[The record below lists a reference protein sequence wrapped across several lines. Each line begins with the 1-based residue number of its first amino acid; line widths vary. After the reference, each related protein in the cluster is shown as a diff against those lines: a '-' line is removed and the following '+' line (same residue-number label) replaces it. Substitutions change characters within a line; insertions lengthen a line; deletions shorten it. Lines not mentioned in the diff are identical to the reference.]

1 VRVTRALQIATD
13 MAETAVVSLAGRSQ
27 AAAQAQALRRR
38 AHRPW
43 PVPDRP
49 WVQGQTWRD
58 LLFAHWSLPLDRLR
72 AVVPD
77 AISIDTFDG
86 HAWIAVTPFEV
97 TGLRLRGTLP
107 VPILSRFPEINVRTY
122 VTVEGRPGIYF
133 FSLDAASA
141 LAVAGARATYHLPYF
156 RSRMVVHRVG
166 EEIRYASTR
175 VGNAASLRLRYR
187 PTGKPFLPRKGT
199 LEHFLTER
207 YCLYTVARGRVHR
220 AEIHHPPWALQAA
233 EAHIDENTMAQASGL
248 DLPARRPL
256 LHFAGRQDVVIWPLT
271 PVAPAH

>member
-27 AAAQAQALRRR
+27 AAAQAQALCRR

-58 LLFAHWSLPLDRLR
+58 LLFAHWSLREDRLR

-86 HAWIAVTPFEV
+86 QAWIAVTPFEV
-97 TGLRLRGTLP
+97 TRLRGTLL

-122 VTVEGRPGIYF
+122 VTVDGRPGIYF

-207 YCLYTVARGRVHR
+207 YCLYTVARGRIHW

-256 LHFAGRQDVVIWPLT
+256 LHFASRQDVVIWPLT

>member
-1 VRVTRALQIATD
+1 VRLTRALRIAND
-13 MAETAVVSLAGRSQ
+13 AAETAVVSLASRSQ

-58 LLFAHWSLPLDRLR
+58 LLFAHWSLPEDRLR

-97 TGLRLRGTLP
+97 TGLRFRGTLP

-141 LAVAGARATYHLPYF
+141 LAVAAARATYHLPYF
-156 RSRMVVHRVG
+156 RSRMTIHRVE
-166 EEIRYASTR
+166 EEIHYASTR
-175 VGNAASLRLRYR
+175 VDGPASLRVRYH
-187 PTGKPFLPRKGT
+187 PIGTPFLPQKAT

-207 YCLYTVARGRVHR
+207 YCLYTVARGRIHR
-220 AEIHHPPWALQAA
+220 AQIHHPPWALQAA
-233 EAHIDENTMAQASGL
+233 DAHIEENTMMEASGL
-248 DLPARRPL
+248 DLPARPPL
-256 LHFAGRQDVVIWPLT
+256 LHFAARQDVVIWPLT
-271 PVAPAH
+271 SVAPAQ

>member
-27 AAAQAQALRRR
+27 AAAQAQGLRRR

-58 LLFAHWSLPLDRLR
+58 LLFAHWSLPEDRLR
-72 AVVPD
+72 AMVPD
-77 AISIDTFDG
+77 AVTIDTFDG
-86 HAWIAVTPFEV
+86 HAWVAVTPFEV

-122 VTVEGRPGIYF
+122 VTVDGRPGIYF

-175 VGNAASLRLRYR
+175 VGNAASLRLRY
-187 PTGKPFLPRKGT
+187 
-199 LEHFLTER
+199 HFLTER
-207 YCLYTVARGRVHR
+207 YCLYTVARGRIHR

>member
-1 VRVTRALQIATD
+1 MRLTRPLQRASD
-13 MAETAVVSLAGRSQ
+13 MAETAVVSLADGSQ
-27 AAAQAQALRRR
+27 AAAQAHALRRR

-43 PVPDRP
+43 PEPDRP
-49 WVQGQTWRD
+49 WLQGQTWRD
-58 LLFAHWSLPLDRLR
+58 LLFAHWSVPEDRLR
-72 AVVPD
+72 ALVPD

-86 HAWIAVTPFEV
+86 HAWIAVTPFQV
-97 TGLRLRGTLP
+97 TGLRFRGTLP
-107 VPILSRFPEINVRTY
+107 VPILSRFPEVNVRTY
-122 VTVEGRPGIYF
+122 VTVQGRPGIYF

-156 RSRMVVHRVG
+156 RSRMAVHRVG
-166 EEIRYASTR
+166 QEIYYTSRR

-187 PTGKPFLPRKGT
+187 PTGTPFLPRKGT

-207 YCLYTVARGRVHR
+207 YCLYTVARGRIHR

-233 EAHIDENTMAQASGL
+233 EAHIDENTMAQACGL
-248 DLPARRPL
+248 SLPSRPPL

-271 PVAPAH
+271 SVAPAH

>member
-1 VRVTRALQIATD
+1 VRLRPALRIANDT
-13 MAETAVVSLAGRSQ
+13 AERAVVSLAGRSQ
-27 AAAQAQALRRR
+27 AAAQAQALSRR

-58 LLFAHWSLPLDRLR
+58 LLFAHWSLPEDRVR

-156 RSRMVVHRVG
+156 RSRMALHRVG
-166 EEIRYASTR
+166 PEICYASTR
-175 VGNAASLRLRYR
+175 VDSAASLRLRYR
-187 PTGKPFLPRKGT
+187 PTGAPFLPREGT

-207 YCLYTVARGRVHR
+207 YCLYTVSRGRIHR

-233 EAHIDENTMAQASGL
+233 EAHIDENTMAQASGI
-248 DLPARRPL
+248 DLPAPPPL

-271 PVAPAH
+271 PVAPSH